1 MKILKS
7 NSHEVN
13 CINVLR
19 KQVIIGTFAGQ
30 LLFYST
36 LNGQLMAEVNAHIR
50 QINAIA
56 VAPENAFV
64 RFLFSHNSLKQ
75 INF

>member
-1 MKILKS
+1 M
-7 NSHEVN
+7 
-13 CINVLR
+13 LR

-36 LNGQLMAEVNAHIR
+36 LTGLLMAEVNAHVR

-56 VAPENAFV
+56 VAPESAYV
-64 RFLFSHNSLKQ
+64 RFLFSHNCLKH
-75 INF
+75 FE